1 MALVDYSNNVIYWD
15 GVNWKWLPHVK
26 VEKYGNCFFIKDRTA
41 SPIKCREDAIRLLK
55 SINFHLSPIQMLGI
69 SEISHNLFLYE
80 GKLYK
85 VSNRR
90 PSIVSLI
97 SNISGKSTSW
107 VTKKVKGKGLLSK
120 TLIDELVQQ
129 ELMVEYNG
137 KFYSGYLSIAK
148 DVGINYS
155 VMYRSLADGITI
167 DEIIKKYKPRRIK
180 DHQGNYFDTTKDML
194 EYWGIPRRVYN
205 KRLSKGLSLEEALTL
220 PPANIRGTRKC
231 KDHLGNE
238 YASKGD
244 MVKAYGVKYHTFAK
258 RLCLGWSLE
267 EALTGKRREK

>member
-26 VEKYGNCFFIKDRTA
+26 VDKYGNCYFIKDRTA

-90 PSIVSLI
+90 PSIISLI

-107 VTKKVKGKGLLSK
+107 VTKKVRGKGLLSK
-120 TLIDELVQQ
+120 TLIDELVHQ
-129 ELMVEYNG
+129 ELKVEYNG
-137 KFYSGYLSIAK
+137 RFYSGYLSLAK
-148 DVGINYS
+148 DLGINYS
-155 VMYRSLADGITI
+155 VMYRGLSNGMTT
-167 DEIIKKYKPRRIK
+167 DEIIKKYKSRRIK
-180 DHQGNYFDTTKDML
+180 DHLGNYFDTTKDML
-194 EYWGIPRRVYN
+194 EYWGIPRDAYN
-205 KRLSKGLSLEEALTL
+205 KRLNKGLSLEEALTL
-220 PPANIRGTRKC
+220 PLVNIRGTRKC

-238 YASKGD
+238 YGSKD
-244 MVKAYGVKYHTFAK
+244 AMAKVYGVKYHTFAK
-258 RLCLGWSLE
+258 RLRLGWSLE
-267 EALTGKRREK
+267 EALTGKRRER